1 MISKAPYAVIVDSDP
16 GTALSLR
23 HLFRVICGLSAEVFA
38 SDDAALSIIQS
49 GDAPKVVVVGR
60 LRARSEFL
68 KTLVKIDSGS
78 FVIAIDRQE
87 QINEAEDAF
96 LAGAHDV
103 VRYPISLRAFAL
115 RLRARVGMLDT
126 PEGLEILRDT
136 SSWNS
141 GAYIA
146 SQAALTSAEAQIA
159 HILIS
164 QNGEVV
170 SRDVLSYAIDH
181 RPWDYGDR
189 KFDVHV
195 AKIRKKLTAVFGEHV
210 SVKTVR
216 AEGYVLSFDE
226 DGIARLFN

>member
-1 MISKAPYAVIVDSDP
+1 MSSKAPYAVIVDTDP

-23 HLFRVICGLSAEVFA
+23 HLFRVICGLSAEVYT
-38 SDDAALSIIQS
+38 SVDAAMPDVLADEAPTIII
-49 GDAPKVVVVGR
+49 VGR
-60 LRARSEFL
+60 VNGRKAFLETLRAASRE
-68 KTLVKIDSGS
+68 T

-87 QINEAEDAF
+87 QANEAEDAF

-126 PEGLEILRDT
+126 PEGAEILAST

-146 SQAALTSAEAQIA
+146 SQAELTSAEAQIA

-170 SRDVLSYAIDH
+170 SRDVLSYAIDQ

-216 AEGYVLSFDE
+216 AEGYVLFFDE
-226 DGIARLFN
+226 DGIARLLS